1 MERDMR
7 RLMKELKV
15 ESPTYDE
22 IKKGFQ
28 SANAHSTKNS
38 KLKIYEEFARMTE
51 IERAKL
57 VEIYIDDYAA
67 FGLPIPDFAK

>member
-1 MERDMR
+1 MP
-7 RLMKELKV
+7 RLMEKLKV

-22 IKKGFQ
+22 IQQGFQ
-28 SANAHSTKNS
+28 SANAHSTKHS
-38 KLKIYEEFARMTE
+38 KLRIEEEFGKLTD

-57 VEIYIDDYAA
+57 LEIYIEDNAA

>member
-1 MERDMR
+1 MR

-22 IKKGFQ
+22 IQKGFQ
-28 SANAHSTKNS
+28 SANAHSTKHS
-38 KLKIYEEFARMTE
+38 KLKIDEEFAKMTD

-57 VEIYIDDYAA
+57 VNIYIDDYAA
-67 FGLPIPDFAK
+67 FGLPIPFFAK